1 MATFLLSGGETWPRI
16 GNMVAFLLSVG
27 VSGSGYFSSVSFF
40 IYLALFSFLKLPVGV
55 GLCPG
60 LRTGLASFTPR
71 RVSAGGSVPDWER
84 ASPLLHPRVG
94 FRLRPGLRA
103 GLSSYM
109 SPCASLTWVHSPR
122 A

>member
-1 MATFLLSGGETWPRI
+1 
-16 GNMVAFLLSVG
+16 
-27 VSGSGYFSSVSFF
+27 
-40 IYLALFSFLKLPVGV
+40 V

-94 FRLRPGLRA
+94 FRLRP
-103 GLSSYM
+103 
-109 SPCASLTWVHSPR
+109 
-122 A
+122 

>member
-1 MATFLLSGGETWPRI
+1 MS
-16 GNMVAFLLSVG
+16 AFLLSVGEALSRIENRSPFFSLVG

-94 FRLRPGLRA
+94 FRLRP
-103 GLSSYM
+103 
-109 SPCASLTWVHSPR
+109 
-122 A
+122 

>member
-1 MATFLLSGGETWPRI
+1 MA
-16 GNMVAFLLSVG
+16 AFLLSVGEALSRIEPFFSLVG

-84 ASPLLHPRVG
+84 ASPLLHPVPAFG
-94 FRLRPGLRA
+94 SVPD
-103 GLSSYM
+103 
-109 SPCASLTWVHSPR
+109 
-122 A
+122 